1 MPSWERAP
9 SVEVARS
16 RLLKIMNDDMWSA
29 VLLPIRDVIIVTKS
43 HELTCFSTD
52 FLTRFRDKISLTPP
66 FRTKDEL
73 LNIID
78 GEIAERLL
86 LSNPK

>member
-1 MPSWERAP
+1 
-9 SVEVARS
+9 
-16 RLLKIMNDDMWSA
+16 MNDDIWSA
-29 VLLPIRDVIIVTKS
+29 VLLPIYDVIIVTKS

-52 FLTRFRDKISLTPP
+52 FLTRFRDKIALAAPLKM
-66 FRTKDEL
+66 KDEL

-86 LSNPK
+86 LSNFK